1 MSVGWRSE
9 QAVLEWGSA
18 SAAFRGASGDV
29 AVVTG
34 FPGGALVAVIDGLGH
49 GDEAAEAA
57 HAAARILEAAPGD
70 SVLALLERCHEGLR
84 RTRGVVMSLASIDV
98 RGSALEWT
106 GVGNVEAVL
115 VRADPSAQPSRDA
128 LTTPGGVVGYQLPR
142 NLRSKRIPVQPG
154 DLLILWTD
162 GVRAVSTNRLTG
174 SAQEIADAL
183 LSQHRLESDDAL
195 VLVAR
200 YLGGTGGTSAARREP
215 VGSGA
220 GRGAR
225 HG

>member
-1 MSVGWRSE
+1 MSAARRRE
-9 QAVLEWGSA
+9 QSVLEWGSA
-18 SAAFRGASGDV
+18 SAALELVSGDL
-29 AVVTG
+29 AVVAG

-49 GDEAAEAA
+49 GDAAAEAA
-57 HAAARILEAAPGD
+57 HAAARILHAAPGD
-70 SVLALLERCHEGLR
+70 SVLALLERCHQGLR
-84 RTRGVVMSLASIDV
+84 RTRGVVMSLASIDA
-98 RGSALEWT
+98 RGSTLEWT

-128 LTTPGGVVGYQLPR
+128 LTTPGGVVGYQLPG

-162 GVRAVSTNRLTG
+162 GVRAVSTNRLAG
-174 SAQEIADAL
+174 SAQKIADAL

-200 YLGGTGGTSAARREP
+200 YLGGTGGTSAARREAAGSAAAR
-215 VGSGA
+215 GSG
-220 GRGAR
+220 